1 MPASRFLILR
11 ILTSIL
17 MTAALTETP
26 AAESTAWTTLPSLP
40 DPVGFGGMFAGVSG
54 GKLFTGGGSRFI
66 DKPVWNGG
74 TKDFSDAVFV
84 LDAPDG
90 AWKKLPD
97 KLPAPIAHAAC
108 AADKDSVL
116 SVGGVNADGAIK
128 SVYRFRL
135 RGDALITE
143 SLPDLPNPLVYGA
156 AAVVGETLFIIGGVT
171 DPAST
176 EPSQACW
183 ALRLSG
189 TGAWERMPDLPGKAG
204 IVPTAG
210 SDGACFYVFGG
221 MSYLPPENG
230 KARPVPLDNTWRLDP
245 ATRTWKAMADSP
257 VPRVGAS
264 SPSWLL
270 PDGKFLLAGGY
281 GSVFPGAQKEHPGFE
296 RETFLFDP
304 EADAWSNGPL
314 LPCDRKVNS
323 ESPTS
328 PGPEPM
334 VAAPAVVWRNR
345 LVIISGEVRPA
356 TRTPAVVALPLQ
368 EPR

>member
-1 MPASRFLILR
+1 MSAACSLIRR
-11 ILTSIL
+11 ILPSIL
-17 MTAALTETP
+17 MIA
-26 AAESTAWTTLPSLP
+26 AWTGIPASESAVWTALPSLP
-40 DPVGFGGMFAGVSG
+40 DPVGFGGMFAGVSQ

-84 LDAPDG
+84 LDEPNG
-90 AWKKLPD
+90 AWKKLAD
-97 KLPAPIAHAAC
+97 RLPRPVAHAAC

-116 SVGGVNADGAIK
+116 CVGGVNADGALQ
-128 SVYRFRL
+128 SVYRFSV
-135 RGDALITE
+135 RGDALAAE
-143 SLPDLPNPLVYGA
+143 VLPDLPVPLAYGA
-156 AAVVGETLFIIGGVT
+156 AAVVGDTLFVIGGVT
-171 DPAST
+171 DPASS

-183 ALRLSG
+183 ALRL
-189 TGAWERMPDLPGKAG
+189 TGAAAWERMPDLPGKAG
-204 IVPTAG
+204 IVPAAG
-210 SDGACFYVFGG
+210 SDGTRLYVFGG
-221 MSYLPPENG
+221 MSYLPPEDG

-245 ATRTWKAMADSP
+245 AARTWTALAAAP

-304 EADAWSNGPL
+304 ESNAWTSGPP
-314 LPCDRKVNS
+314 LPCDRQVNS

-334 VAAPAVVWRNR
+334 AAAPAVIWKNR

-356 TRTPAVVALPLQ
+356 TRTPAVVALPL
-368 EPR
+368 EGFR